1 MSLPEEVH
9 IFLKF
14 EITGLNTV
22 NIIRENDVKIS
33 ITSKAP
39 INQTIGKQVYDVYTV
54 KESYIYDEK
63 DKSIRKYEEKES
75 ILNKENTKDIM
86 ITNK

>member
-39 INQTIGKQVYDVYTV
+39 TNKIGNQVYDVYTV

-63 DKSIRKYEEKES
+63 DKSIRKYKEKES

-86 ITNK
+86 ITK